1 VPWLRK
7 NHGLGV
13 LQTDHILF
21 VASGAFHSCKPGDL
35 LAELQGRLPIR
46 VSLKGLDKTD
56 LYRILTEPEYSMIKQ
71 QQALMHA
78 EGLELEFT
86 EEALREIASMAA
98 EVNRTVDNIGARRLH
113 TVLEKIVDD
122 LSFSA
127 PDKVEQWK
135 KEHGDDSSMCK

>member
-1 VPWLRK
+1 
-7 NHGLGV
+7 
-13 LQTDHILF
+13 

-46 VSLKGLDKTD
+46 VSLKGLDKAD

-71 QQALMHA
+71 QQALMLA
-78 EGLELEFT
+78 EGLQLEFT
-86 EEALREIASMAA
+86 EEALQEIASMAA

-122 LSFSA
+122 IGFTA
-127 PDKVEQWK
+127 PDKVEEWK
-135 KEHGDDSSMCK
+135 KEHGDDGSMCK